1 MANETPDYLKLYLT
15 EVQGD
20 FYGEHYYRERT
31 ADNQS
36 AIVYADGE
44 DKIRVSALIAL
55 TFNPGNTFEVG
66 CAMGLMVKALRAQN
80 VAAEGIDFSRWCIE
94 RVDPA
99 VKDWARWGDILAEVP
114 PSDQGAYDLVLAL
127 DVLEHLPPEK
137 INEALSHLAKRLK
150 PGGMIFTV
158 IPAYGPNE
166 FGPELYRL
174 HRATWRSDAA
184 AGVPFRDIPLDD
196 EGHPHMGHLTHA
208 TIDWWANAFRDAGMR
223 RLGDVEQLLHNR
235 YDGLLDHGRR
245 SFFLFAKSGAIASR
259 MASGRLIDRI
269 KQIPTLPEGFWT
281 WERWEPGVW
290 MRWTT
295 GFARETIE
303 VGGRTHV
310 DVRAICNHPEIAGE
324 PVRVQ
329 FRIDDQ
335 LVHEEVFS
343 DHDWHSVRLPL
354 SAGKTFAAIEIASS
368 RTWTPDNREI
378 AVGVSYEV
386 RPRKLT

>member
-1 MANETPDYLKLYLT
+1 MANDTPDYLKLYLS

-36 AIVYADGE
+36 AIVYLDGE

-55 TFNPGNTFEVG
+55 VFSPKRSFEVG
-66 CAMGLMVKALRAQN
+66 CAMGLMVKALRAQH
-80 VAAEGIDFSRWCIE
+80 VAAEGIDFSQWCID
-94 RVDPA
+94 RADAA
-99 VKDWARWGDILAEVP
+99 VKDAVKWGDILQPVSAADE
-114 PSDQGAYDLVLAL
+114 GAYDIVLAL

-137 INEALSHLAKRLK
+137 INEALGNLAKRLK

-174 HRATWRSDAA
+174 HRATWRRDAA
-184 AGVPFRDIPLDD
+184 ADLPFRDIPLDD

-208 TIDWWANAFRDAGMR
+208 TIGWWENAFRDAGMR

-235 YDGLLDHGRR
+235 FDGLLDHGRR
-245 SFFLFAKSGAIASR
+245 SFFLFAKSGAIAAR
-259 MASGRLIDRI
+259 LASGRLIDRI

-281 WERWEPGVW
+281 WEQWEPEVW
-290 MRWTT
+290 VRWTT

-303 VGGRTHV
+303 VGGRASV
-310 DVRAICNHPEIAGE
+310 EMRAICNHPGIGND
-324 PVRVQ
+324 PVKVQ

-335 LVHEEVFS
+335 LAHEEVFA
-343 DHDWHSVRLPL
+343 DHDWHTVRLALPQ
-354 SAGKTFAAIEIASS
+354 KTFAAIEIESS

-378 AVGVSYEV
+378 AVGVSYV
-386 RPRKLT
+386 G